1 MGVICD
7 PLLKDNSAQDISQGL
22 KSRFFHRRKTGYNN
36 LMSSNLTS
44 RKAIKALLNRYLVYP
59 SKGLGQ
65 NFLIDKSVL
74 KKIIKAA
81 ELTKKDVILEI
92 GPGIGNL
99 TRELAH
105 KAKRIIA
112 VEKDPKLARI
122 LKETLKEFKNIQIIQ
137 GDILKIQDTR
147 YKIQDTYKIVA
158 NLPFYI
164 AAPVFRKFLESCKV
178 QPCTMTLMV
187 QKEVAQRICASPAKV
202 FAKQKFRRAM
212 PPKMNL
218 LAVSVQFYAEP
229 EIISYVSKKSFW
241 PEPKVDSAI
250 LKITPSGKKSTI
262 VGILPE
268 EFFRVV
274 KAGFSQPRKMLIN
287 NLSAKLRVK
296 KGLIR
301 EILQK
306 NHINPAQRPE
316 TLTIKDWVQ
325 IAKEFSTFPLL

>member
-1 MGVICD
+1 
-7 PLLKDNSAQDISQGL
+7 
-22 KSRFFHRRKTGYNN
+22 
-36 LMSSNLTS
+36 
-44 RKAIKALLNRYLVYP
+44 
-59 SKGLGQ
+59 
-65 NFLIDKSVL
+65 
-74 KKIIKAA
+74 
-81 ELTKKDVILEI
+81 
-92 GPGIGNL
+92 
-99 TRELAH
+99 
-105 KAKRIIA
+105 
-112 VEKDPKLARI
+112 
-122 LKETLKEFKNIQIIQ
+122 
-137 GDILKIQDTR
+137 
-147 YKIQDTYKIVA
+147 
-158 NLPFYI
+158 
-164 AAPVFRKFLESCKV
+164 
-178 QPCTMTLMV
+178 
-187 QKEVAQRICASPAKV
+187 
-202 FAKQKFRRAM
+202 
-212 PPKMNL
+212 MNL

>member
-1 MGVICD
+1 
-7 PLLKDNSAQDISQGL
+7 
-22 KSRFFHRRKTGYNN
+22 
-36 LMSSNLTS
+36 MSSNLTS

-187 QKEVAQRICASPAKV
+187 QKEVAQRICATPAKV

>member
-1 MGVICD
+1 
-7 PLLKDNSAQDISQGL
+7 
-22 KSRFFHRRKTGYNN
+22 
-36 LMSSNLTS
+36 MSSNLTS

-164 AAPVFRKFLESCKV
+164 AAPVIRKFLQLNN
-178 QPCTMTLMV
+178 QPRVLVLMV

>member
-1 MGVICD
+1 
-7 PLLKDNSAQDISQGL
+7 
-22 KSRFFHRRKTGYNN
+22 
-36 LMSSNLTS
+36 MSSNLTS

-164 AAPVFRKFLESCKV
+164 AAPVIRKFLQLNN
-178 QPCTMTLMV
+178 QPRVLVLMV
-187 QKEVAQRICASPAKV
+187 QKEVAQRICAS
-202 FAKQKFRRAM
+202 

>member
-65 NFLIDKSVL
+65 NFLIDNSVL

-164 AAPVFRKFLESCKV
+164 AAPVIRKFLQLNN
-178 QPCTMTLMV
+178 QPRVLVLMV

>member
-1 MGVICD
+1 M
-7 PLLKDNSAQDISQGL
+7 
-22 KSRFFHRRKTGYNN
+22 
-36 LMSSNLTS
+36 
-44 RKAIKALLNRYLVYP
+44 
-59 SKGLGQ
+59 
-65 NFLIDKSVL
+65 
-74 KKIIKAA
+74 
-81 ELTKKDVILEI
+81 
-92 GPGIGNL
+92 
-99 TRELAH
+99 
-105 KAKRIIA
+105 
-112 VEKDPKLARI
+112 
-122 LKETLKEFKNIQIIQ
+122 
-137 GDILKIQDTR
+137 
-147 YKIQDTYKIVA
+147 A

-164 AAPVFRKFLESCKV
+164 AAPVIRKFLQLNN
-178 QPCTMTLMV
+178 QPRVLVLMV

>member
-1 MGVICD
+1 
-7 PLLKDNSAQDISQGL
+7 
-22 KSRFFHRRKTGYNN
+22 
-36 LMSSNLTS
+36 MSSNLTS

-212 PPKMNL
+212 PPNMNL

-287 NLSAKLRVK
+287 NLVK
-296 KGLIR
+296 QLKMEKGKI
-301 EILQK
+301 EKILQK
-306 NHINPAQRPE
+306 NSISSSQRPE
-316 TLTIKDWVQ
+316 TLTVKDWINVTQ
-325 IAKEFSTFPLL
+325 EFSTLSLL

>member
-1 MGVICD
+1 
-7 PLLKDNSAQDISQGL
+7 
-22 KSRFFHRRKTGYNN
+22 
-36 LMSSNLTS
+36 
-44 RKAIKALLNRYLVYP
+44 
-59 SKGLGQ
+59 
-65 NFLIDKSVL
+65 
-74 KKIIKAA
+74 
-81 ELTKKDVILEI
+81 
-92 GPGIGNL
+92 
-99 TRELAH
+99 
-105 KAKRIIA
+105 
-112 VEKDPKLARI
+112 
-122 LKETLKEFKNIQIIQ
+122 
-137 GDILKIQDTR
+137 
-147 YKIQDTYKIVA
+147 
-158 NLPFYI
+158 
-164 AAPVFRKFLESCKV
+164 
-178 QPCTMTLMV
+178 
-187 QKEVAQRICASPAKV
+187 
-202 FAKQKFRRAM
+202 M

>member
-1 MGVICD
+1 
-7 PLLKDNSAQDISQGL
+7 
-22 KSRFFHRRKTGYNN
+22 
-36 LMSSNLTS
+36 MSSNLTS

-325 IAKEFSTFPLL
+325 IAKEFSTFPFL

>member
-164 AAPVFRKFLESCKV
+164 AAPVIRKFLQLNN
-178 QPCTMTLMV
+178 QPRVLVLMV

>member
-65 NFLIDKSVL
+65 NFLIDNSVL

-187 QKEVAQRICASPAKV
+187 QKEVAQRICASPAK
-202 FAKQKFRRAM
+202 
-212 PPKMNL
+212 MNL

>member
-1 MGVICD
+1 MSFNYPSEAKG
-7 PLLKDNSAQDISQGL
+7 GEE
-22 KSRFFHRRKTGYNN
+22 RMFFE
-36 LMSSNLTS
+36 LFS
-44 RKAIKALLNRYLVYP
+44 RKAIKALLNQYLVYP

-81 ELTKKDVILEI
+81 NLTKKDVILEI

-105 KAKRIIA
+105 KAKRVIA
-112 VEKDPKLARI
+112 VEKDPKMTAI
-122 LKETLKEFKNIQIIQ
+122 LKE
-137 GDILKIQDTR
+137 ILKDFNNVEIITGDALKIPDTK
-147 YKIQDTYKIVA
+147 YKIQNTNYKLVA

-164 AAPVFRKFLESCKV
+164 AAPVIRKFLESCKV

-187 QKEVAQRICASPAKV
+187 QKEVAQRICAK
-202 FAKQKFRRAM
+202 

-218 LAVSVQFYAEP
+218 LAVSVQFYAKP

-287 NLSAKLRVK
+287 NLVK
-296 KGLIR
+296 KLKMEKKKIE

-306 NHINPAQRPE
+306 NSISSSQRPE
-316 TLTIKDWVQ
+316 TLTVKDWVNVTQ
-325 IAKEFSTFPLL
+325 EFSTLSLL

>member
-1 MGVICD
+1 
-7 PLLKDNSAQDISQGL
+7 
-22 KSRFFHRRKTGYNN
+22 
-36 LMSSNLTS
+36 MSSNLTS

-59 SKGLGQ
+59 SKGLGE
-65 NFLIDKSVL
+65 NFLIDNSVL